1 MANSLCFTP
10 LASLNTFNKPG
21 LINGNGNCAGR
32 KIQLIK
38 DVTFNSKSNLRVV
51 EVKAA
56 DSDKETKVRSI
67 VCQKCE
73 GNGAVACSQCKG
85 VGVNSVD
92 HFNGRFKAGG
102 LCWLCRGKKDILCG
116 DCNGAGFLGG
126 FMIESIEAMLHPAL
140 SRLSPMMPRIAQG
153 LHYENKHIERLFV
166 QKNVK
171 SAMGESKCRKTL
183 YLELKHP
190 PNIKFKFVNNILD
203 VISRV
208 QSKEGDNLNTT
219 DMAYASVA
227 SLLNTIQLLLTS
239 DSQMRSQICDHREEF
254 HALSEKVSSLEIFLK
269 KFEKS
274 NVSREM
280 TDLEAQI
287 KEVADGVEI
296 TIQLRLTDIIMAKN
310 EMQKKK
316 AREMLCD
323 SLKQVAEEIDRVQK
337 ESTKIQYK
345 AKQSLEEYF
354 VQASS
359 SAKVILN
366 GKNNMVGRRDERE
379 KMMTELTRGFS
390 GVLKVIPIVGMGGIG
405 KTTLAKEVFNDAFI
419 RSHFDVRAWA
429 TISQEH
435 NVKDILVSLLHS
447 TKEKDDTVNTEDE
460 SKLADMLQKSLKS
473 RRYLIVL
480 DDMWSDKAWD
490 DVRLCFPSENNGSRI
505 LLTTRNTE
513 VACSAGT
520 KNISLPIGLMGPVE
534 SWDLFKSAAFVNEAL
549 PSEFETVG
557 KQIVDQCQGL
567 PLTIVVVAG
576 LLSKSKRTIEVW
588 GSVAK
593 DVKSFVTN
601 DPDEQCLHVLGLSYN
616 HLTSDL
622 KACLLYFGIFPEDS
636 EVSVKRLVRLWI
648 AEGFL
653 KFEKDL
659 EGVAEKCLQD
669 LIDRCLVLVSEKS
682 LDETRVRY
690 CKDED
695 KYDYVDK
702 DDDDEDDEDLDEDE
716 EDDSD
721 IKEGKHG
728 FGRYRTL
735 LTPGHHHL
743 IRRKTDDADNNLLKR
758 TRSIFFNNSYS
769 ETFSLKSKLFHF
781 SLLRILDL
789 SFVLL
794 ERFPFQI
801 LCLVWLRYLELLGD
815 FDIPTD
821 ICRLWN
827 LQTFIVDGS
836 PGDFGIYPKEIWE
849 LTQLRH
855 LELTSFLLPNS
866 PTVSV
871 DGQRYLGLPNIHTIL
886 GLSHGCCTKEV
897 ISGIRNVRKLKV
909 EGDNND
915 YEGFQESRLFNN
927 LVHLQ
932 HLETLSVTIYADLE
946 DSVPVTIPSA
956 KAFPAILKK
965 LKLYGTGLR
974 WDDLNIVGE
983 LPNLE
988 VLKVIFDAVGE
999 ECFPVLER
1007 LMIIDCTELEEIP
1020 IEFAE
1025 TSSLKLIELKDC
1037 KPHLEDSATRIQQEQ
1052 EDIGNNP
1059 VDVRISSKVRE
1070 WRLSQ
1075 TDIS

>member
-190 PNIKFKFVNNILD
+190 PNIKFKFFNNILD
-203 VISRV
+203 VISHV

-227 SLLNTIQLLLTS
+227 SLVNTIQLLLTS
-239 DSQMRSQICDHREEF
+239 DSQMRSQICDHGEEF
-254 HALSEKVSSLEIFLK
+254 HTIREKVSSLEVFLK

-274 NVSREM
+274 NDSREM

-287 KEVADGVEI
+287 KEAADGVEI

-316 AREMLCD
+316 ARERLCD

-345 AKQSLEEYF
+345 AKQSSEEYL
-354 VQASS
+354 VQTSS

-366 GKNNMVGRRDERE
+366 
-379 KMMTELTRGFS
+379 
-390 GVLKVIPIVGMGGIG
+390 GIG
-405 KTTLAKEVFNDAFI
+405 KTTLAKEVSNDAFI

-460 SKLADMLQKSLKS
+460 SKLAD
-473 RRYLIVL
+473 R
-480 DDMWSDKAWD
+480 
-490 DVRLCFPSENNGSRI
+490 
-505 LLTTRNTE
+505 
-513 VACSAGT
+513 
-520 KNISLPIGLMGPVE
+520 
-534 SWDLFKSAAFVNEAL
+534 
-549 PSEFETVG
+549 
-557 KQIVDQCQGL
+557 
-567 PLTIVVVAG
+567 
-576 LLSKSKRTIEVW
+576 
-588 GSVAK
+588 
-593 DVKSFVTN
+593 
-601 DPDEQCLHVLGLSYN
+601 
-616 HLTSDL
+616 
-622 KACLLYFGIFPEDS
+622 
-636 EVSVKRLVRLWI
+636 
-648 AEGFL
+648 
-653 KFEKDL
+653 
-659 EGVAEKCLQD
+659 
-669 LIDRCLVLVSEKS
+669 
-682 LDETRVRY
+682 
-690 CKDED
+690 
-695 KYDYVDK
+695 
-702 DDDDEDDEDLDEDE
+702 
-716 EDDSD
+716 
-721 IKEGKHG
+721 
-728 FGRYRTL
+728 
-735 LTPGHHHL
+735 
-743 IRRKTDDADNNLLKR
+743 
-758 TRSIFFNNSYS
+758 
-769 ETFSLKSKLFHF
+769 
-781 SLLRILDL
+781 
-789 SFVLL
+789 
-794 ERFPFQI
+794 
-801 LCLVWLRYLELLGD
+801 
-815 FDIPTD
+815 
-821 ICRLWN
+821 
-827 LQTFIVDGS
+827 
-836 PGDFGIYPKEIWE
+836 
-849 LTQLRH
+849 
-855 LELTSFLLPNS
+855 
-866 PTVSV
+866 
-871 DGQRYLGLPNIHTIL
+871 
-886 GLSHGCCTKEV
+886 
-897 ISGIRNVRKLKV
+897 GIRNVRKLKV

-915 YEGFQESRLFNN
+915 YEGFQESRLFDN

-932 HLETLSVTIYADLE
+932 HLETLSVTISADLQ
-946 DSVPVTIPSA
+946 DSVPVTIPKA
-956 KAFPAILKK
+956 KAFPATLKK

-974 WDDLNIVGE
+974 WDNLIIVGE

-988 VLKVIFDAVGE
+988 VLKLIFDAVGE
-999 ECFPVLER
+999 EWYPISGGFSRSKILLLKNSDLKYWNTTNDSFPVLEH
-1007 LMIIDCTELEEIP
+1007 LMIIDCTKLEEIP
-1020 IEFAE
+1020 IEFAD